1 MFVPQAFNN
10 AFYVVPE
17 FTVQRQID
25 TEEADMMYVVEVTE
39 PRTSGERSSMHL
51 VKNVAGHEMR
61 HDAYQLPN

>member
-39 PRTSGERSSMHL
+39 PRTSGEPSRMRH
-51 VKNVAGHEMR
+51 VYNVADHEMR
-61 HDAYQLPN
+61 HNAHQLP